1 MGYGNIIDSLS
12 DRRIDEGM
20 LNTASSGSAKKV
32 KDFLSD
38 IAKGNFSG
46 MTLRDGS
53 FRSGRIKK
61 IYKAKELNRVKKG
74 DAIFIDYGD
83 GILGILFEKL
93 DIPRIMY
100 YKIKDVPFDEAVNTL
115 VKEYGTTYTNYLSD
129 AKTPKA
135 MIFNALADVMYNYSK
150 KAGCADEKESFDIFF
165 DKWKGMSGT
174 VNIFKKY
181 LIDSNLSTMIELDKP
196 ILRILYGHDKDS
208 YSMYT
213 TFKVS
218 DYDALKSFVD
228 SNKNSLGGYIS
239 QSLYGRDE
247 YILSLYLYAIKAK
260 DASTWHG
267 GDNW

>member
-1 MGYGNIIDSLS
+1 MGYSNIIDSLS
-12 DRRIDEGM
+12 EKRIDEGM
-20 LNTASSGSAKKV
+20 LSKGASNKV
-32 KDFLSD
+32 TGFLTD
-38 IAKGNFSG
+38 IVKGNFSG

-93 DIPRIMY
+93 DIPRIIY
-100 YKIKDVPFDEAVNTL
+100 YKIKDVPFDEAVDTL

-150 KAGCADEKESFDIFF
+150 KAGCADEKESFDLFY
-165 DKWKGMSGT
+165 DKWKGISGT

-208 YSMYT
+208 YSAYCA
-213 TFKVS
+213 FKVS

-228 SNKNSLGGYIS
+228 STNNSLGGYIS
-239 QSLYGRDE
+239 QSLYGKDE
-247 YILSLYLYAIKAK
+247 YILSLYLYGIKSK
-260 DASTWHG
+260 SSSTWHG